1 MKGLEKNLKNHSF
14 KRETVEF
21 EIETMKVCEDLLT
34 NQNKWIKDHSW
45 DKEQIEILNRH
56 YFLTSKPV
64 VYLANVAMDEY
75 IAGTENKYLKNIT
88 DHVENKLGGGN
99 IIVYSADYENHV

>member
-34 NQNKWIKDHSW
+34 N
-45 DKEQIEILNRH
+45 
-56 YFLTSKPV
+56 
-64 VYLANVAMDEY
+64 
-75 IAGTENKYLKNIT
+75 
-88 DHVENKLGGGN
+88 
-99 IIVYSADYENHV
+99 

>member
-1 MKGLEKNLKNHSF
+1 M
-14 KRETVEF
+14 
-21 EIETMKVCEDLLT
+21 
-34 NQNKWIKDHSW
+34 
-45 DKEQIEILNRH
+45 
-56 YFLTSKPV
+56 

-99 IIVYSADYENHV
+99 VIVYSADYENHV